1 MDEKQ
6 PVRLRMVGAAL
17 RRYRL
22 ERGFSLDDAAEML
35 DCDRSK
41 ISRIETGMRGIRSHD
56 LRDLLAEYG
65 VSDGERAGLM
75 ALAGRSGAG
84 GWREEYA
91 DVLPPAAREYLWLEA
106 AASQV
111 LVYEGQRVPALLR
124 TEGYARAIAE
134 HDPLVP
140 ARTAGKVA
148 DAVAARQRAVLGAGQ
163 PELVMVIGEAALRQ
177 QVGGA
182 KVMRAQLGRLAALS
196 ADSDRVT
203 ILVLP
208 FASGAHAGAGTG
220 PVTIFGFGQA
230 PGLGAVHQAGLSGGI
245 FLDAPGDLD
254 AHAAAFTRLR
264 ASALGAEDSAR
275 LLGRMARR

>member
-1 MDEKQ
+1 MDETQ
-6 PVRLRMVGAAL
+6 SVRLRMLGAAL

-22 ERGFSLDDAAEML
+22 ERGFSLDDAAAML

-65 VSDGERAGLM
+65 VSESERAGLM
-75 ALAGRSGAG
+75 ALAGSRGAG
-84 GWREEYA
+84 GWQEEYA
-91 DVLPPAAREYLWLEA
+91 DVLPRTAREYLWLEA

-124 TEGYARAIAE
+124 AEGYARATAE

-140 ARTAGKVA
+140 AGTAVRVA
-148 DAVAARQRAVLGAGQ
+148 DALAARQRAVLGAEQ

-177 QVGGA
+177 QIGGA
-182 KVMRAQLGRLAALS
+182 KVMRAQLDRLAALS

-208 FASGAHAGAGTG
+208 FASGAHAGAGSG

-245 FLDAPGDLD
+245 FLNSPGDLD
-254 AHAAAFTRLR
+254 AQAVAFTRLR
-264 ASALGAEDSAR
+264 ASALGTEDSAR
-275 LLGRMARR
+275 LLCRMAGR

>member
-1 MDEKQ
+1 MDESQ
-6 PVRLRMVGAAL
+6 PVRLRMLGAAL

-22 ERGFSLDDAAEML
+22 ERGFSLDDAAAML
-35 DCDRSK
+35 GCDRSK

-65 VSDGERAGLM
+65 VSDSERDGLM
-75 ALAGRSGAG
+75 ALARPHGTD
-84 GWREEYA
+84 GWQEDYA
-91 DVLPPAAREYLWLEA
+91 DVLPRAAREYLWLEA
-106 AASQV
+106 AASKV
-111 LVYEGQRVPALLR
+111 FVYEGQRVPALLR
-124 TEGYARAIAE
+124 AEGYARAIAE

-140 ARTAGKVA
+140 GGTAGKVA
-148 DAVAARQRAVLGAGQ
+148 DAMVARQRAVLGAEQ

-182 KVMRAQLGRLAALS
+182 KVMRAQLDRLAALS
-196 ADSDRVT
+196 MDSDRVT

-208 FASGAHAGAGTG
+208 FASGAHAGAGSG

-245 FLDAPGDLD
+245 FLDSHRDLD
-254 AHAAAFTRLR
+254 ACTVAFTRLR
-264 ASALGAEDSAR
+264 ASALSTEDSAR
-275 LLGRMARR
+275 LLCRMAGR

>member
-6 PVRLRMVGAAL
+6 SVRLRMLGAAL
-17 RRYRL
+17 RRYRV
-22 ERGFSLDDAAEML
+22 ERGFSLDDAAAML

-41 ISRIETGMRGIRSHD
+41 VSRIETGMRGIRSHD

-65 VSDGERAGLM
+65 VSEGERAGLM
-75 ALAGRSGAG
+75 ALAGPRGVG
-84 GWREEYA
+84 GWWEAYA
-91 DVLPPAAREYLWLEA
+91 DVLPRAAREYLWLEA

-111 LVYEGQRVPALLR
+111 FVYEGQRVPALLQA
-124 TEGYARAIAE
+124 EGYAHAIAE

-140 ARTAGKVA
+140 AGTAGRVA
-148 DAVAARQRAVLGAGQ
+148 DAMAARQRAVLGAEQ
-163 PELVMVIGEAALRQ
+163 PELVMMIGEAALRQ

-182 KVMRAQLGRLAALS
+182 KVMREQFDRIAALS

-208 FASGAHAGAGTG
+208 FASGAHAGAGSG
-220 PVTIFGFGQA
+220 PVTIFSFGQS

-245 FLDAPGDLD
+245 FLDSPGDLD
-254 AHAAAFTRLR
+254 AHAVAFTRLR

-275 LLGRMARR
+275 LLCRIAGR

>member
-1 MDEKQ
+1 MDETQ
-6 PVRLRMVGAAL
+6 PVRLRMLGAAL

-22 ERGFSLDDAAEML
+22 ERGFSLDDAAAML
-35 DCDRSK
+35 GCDRSK

-65 VSDGERAGLM
+65 VSDSERDGLL
-75 ALAGRSGAG
+75 ALARPHGTD
-84 GWREEYA
+84 GWQEDYA
-91 DVLPPAAREYLWLEA
+91 DVLPRAAREYLWLEA
-106 AASQV
+106 AASKV
-111 LVYEGQRVPALLR
+111 FVYEGQRVPALLR
-124 TEGYARAIAE
+124 AEGYARAIAE

-140 ARTAGKVA
+140 AGTAGKVT
-148 DAVAARQRAVLGAGQ
+148 DAMAARQRAVLGAEQ

-177 QVGGA
+177 QVGGG
-182 KVMRAQLGRLAALS
+182 KVMRAQLDRLAALS

-208 FASGAHAGAGTG
+208 FASGAHAGAGSG

-245 FLDAPGDLD
+245 FLDSHRDLD
-254 AHAAAFTRLR
+254 ACAVAFTRLR
-264 ASALGAEDSAR
+264 ASALSTEDSAR
-275 LLGRMARR
+275 LLCRMAGR

>member
-1 MDEKQ
+1 MGEMQ
-6 PVRLRMVGAAL
+6 SVRLRMLGAAL

-22 ERGFSLDDAAEML
+22 ERGFSLDDAAVML

-65 VSDGERAGLM
+65 VSESERAGLM
-75 ALAGRSGAG
+75 ALAGPRGAG

-91 DVLPPAAREYLWLEA
+91 DVLPAAAREYLWLEA

-111 LVYEGQRVPALLR
+111 FVYEGQRVPALLR
-124 TEGYARAIAE
+124 AEGYARAIAE

-140 ARTAGKVA
+140 AGTAGRAA
-148 DAVAARQRAVLGAGQ
+148 DALAACQRAVLGAGH

-177 QVGGA
+177 QVGGP
-182 KVMRAQLGRLAALS
+182 KVMRAQLARLAALS

-203 ILVLP
+203 VLVLP
-208 FASGAHAGAGTG
+208 FASGAHAGASSG

-245 FLDAPGDLD
+245 FLDSPGDLD
-254 AHAAAFTRLR
+254 AHAVAFTRLR
-264 ASALGAEDSAR
+264 ASALGSEDSAR
-275 LLGRMARR
+275 LLCRMAAR